1 MEKFNGRPSIS
12 EIFDALTSEE
22 TTPDW
27 DTQILREADG
37 RYVERIRDVLNI
49 GLPLGEARI
58 ALRGLEE
65 R

>member
-1 MEKFNGRPSIS
+1 MS

-27 DTQILREADG
+27 DAQILREADRNYLG
-37 RYVERIRDVLNI
+37 RIRGILDI

-58 ALRGLEE
+58 LLRSLED
-65 R
+65 

>member
-1 MEKFNGRPSIS
+1 MERFGNKPTMS

-27 DTQILREADG
+27 DAQILREADRNYLG
-37 RYVERIRDVLNI
+37 RIRGILDI

-58 ALRGLEE
+58 LLRSLED
-65 R
+65 